1 MSLQEEP
8 LVVSGCDLRAGVST
22 DTCSRKS
29 WSRSPTWCL
38 VDHDARMLALIIAS
52 GRYWFRGEYGSHCHG
67 EFPTHPRTLTALQ
80 HSQRYWLRNN
90 VLQLWHMCMDT
101 LVCSAVLKRS
111 TWSDPWKHDLPQQ
124 AITLVMRSF
133 CLNFQP
139 SLLEDNICIFDL
151 RYVHC
156 TKVVQGQILTT
167 VHVCQLS
174 FYILCRLPICPCL
187 PFAYLFWSF

>member
-67 EFPTHPRTLTALQ
+67 EFPTRPRTLTALQ
-80 HSQRYWLRNN
+80 HSQRYWQCNN

-124 AITLVMRSF
+124 AACGDYIGDEE
-133 CLNFQP
+133 
-139 SLLEDNICIFDL
+139 LLSKFSAVSSRGQYLYFWSKI
-151 RYVHC
+151 R
-156 TKVVQGQILTT
+156 TKVVQGQILNT
-167 VHVCQLS
+167 VH
-174 FYILCRLPICPCL
+174 I
-187 PFAYLFWSF
+187 

>member
-67 EFPTHPRTLTALQ
+67 EFPTRPRTLTALQ
-80 HSQRYWLRNN
+80 HSQRYWLRNIAQRIATVTHVHGHTC
-90 VLQLWHMCMDT
+90 VLRGPET
-101 LVCSAVLKRS
+101 LHLVWPVKAWFAPAGSSV
-111 TWSDPWKHDLPQQ
+111 

-151 RYVHC
+151 RYVQRWS
-156 TKVVQGQILTT
+156 KAKSWILFT
-167 VHVCQLS
+167 
-174 FYILCRLPICPCL
+174 YK
-187 PFAYLFWSF
+187 